1 MKNLVLT
8 SLFSMAIVS
17 ATFATNNETKTAAS
31 TTVETSVPADETLS
45 FTSENLNYYNV
56 IRNLEVND
64 FVKLIQLNDY
74 NAVKNLVIAG
84 ADINEKSK
92 GLTPLMHAARQ
103 NRVQVVKLL
112 IAQGAKMD
120 AQSKY
125 GYTALDYAKMSGAT
139 ESLELIKNANE
150 S

>member
-1 MKNLVLT
+1 MKNLFLT
-8 SLFSMAIVS
+8 SLLTIAIVGVS
-17 ATFATNNETKTAAS
+17 FATNNKTKKAETTPKE
-31 TTVETSVPADETLS
+31 TTVLADEPVS

-56 IRNLEVND
+56 IRNLEVTN

-74 NAVKNLVIAG
+74 DAVKNLVIAG

-92 GLTPLMHAARQ
+92 GMTPLMHAARQ

-112 IAQGAKMD
+112 LSQGAEVD
-120 AQSKY
+120 SQSKY

-139 ESLELIKNANE
+139 ESLELIKNAQE